1 MLNFLIKIKPREE
14 EKPIG
19 RHIVKKERLLAGEKN
34 YHTPETTAFIGS
46 GFPIGALNSA
56 ATSLLVPALFKQ
68 YFKK

>member
-34 YHTPETTAFIGS
+34 YDTPEMTAFILEVV
-46 GFPIGALNSA
+46 F
-56 ATSLLVPALFKQ
+56 LLEH
-68 YFKK
+68 